1 MKREYVVKL
10 LTFLVLFAPYLNAYE
25 NDGLLLQGQ
34 TGLAMPLSPP
44 FLTDYSNTGVCFGG
58 GIGVDVK
65 KNITILFSYSNS
77 TFNTERGYIP
87 ADHHAYA
94 HQVLMSF
101 MHFTRELCSIFD
113 PFYRLS
119 AGYTLLRSPDYY
131 RESDY
136 FHGMNIAE
144 NFIQRA
150 VSKNGPTIGLGVGVS
165 YPLSEESSRL
175 LFELF
180 SAACFLQPEL
190 YSMVG
195 ARLGIFFTIGS

>member
-1 MKREYVVKL
+1 VKREYVVKL

-87 ADHHAYA
+87 
-94 HQVLMSF
+94 
-101 MHFTRELCSIFD
+101 E
-113 PFYRLS
+113 YRID
-119 AGYTLLRSPDYY
+119 R
-131 RESDY
+131 RME
-136 FHGMNIAE
+136 
-144 NFIQRA
+144 
-150 VSKNGPTIGLGVGVS
+150 
-165 YPLSEESSRL
+165 
-175 LFELF
+175 
-180 SAACFLQPEL
+180 
-190 YSMVG
+190 
-195 ARLGIFFTIGS
+195 